1 MNAVE
6 IRQIFYSAQTQQ
18 EVALSGFAGLDNLR
32 NERPDWREYWPI
44 RNFLLSNTLQEDRYY
59 GFFSPSFGI
68 KTGLDAAKLHA
79 HIAAHPDQDV
89 YLFSPM
95 WDLSALFLNVFEQGD
110 FFHPGLR
117 ALSQDVLK
125 AMDDETDLGQLTM
138 DSSSTVFCNYFVAR
152 PAFWR
157 EWLSLGEKLYA
168 MAEDSSHALHAR
180 LNATAPY
187 IKDDVQMKVF
197 IMERLAPLIL
207 ARSKQYSTSALDPF
221 SVRSSTTRFNAF
233 TMEAILSD
241 ALKTAHLANPYPDYL
256 RAYFSLRD
264 GVLKSMRAGTRPT

>member
-18 EVALSGFAGLDNLR
+18 EVARSGFTGLDNLR
-32 NERPDWREYWPI
+32 NERPDWREYWPM
-44 RNFLLSNTLQEDRYY
+44 RNFLLANTLQEDHYY
-59 GFFSPSFGI
+59 GFFSPAFGI
-68 KTGLDAAKLHA
+68 KTGLDAAKVHA

-110 FFHPGLR
+110 FFHPGLGV
-117 ALSQDVLK
+117 LSQEVL
-125 AMDDETDLGQLTM
+125 AALDYSVDLSALTM
-138 DSSSTVFCNYFVAR
+138 DSSSTVFCNYVVAR

-157 EWLSLGEKLYA
+157 EWLALGEKLYA
-168 MAEDSSHALHAR
+168 LAEDSSHPLHGR

-207 ARSKQYSTSALDPF
+207 ASRRYSTSALDPF
-221 SVRSSTTRFNAF
+221 SIRSSTTRFNAF
-233 TMEAILSD
+233 SMEAIVSD

-256 RAYFSLRD
+256 RAYFSIRD
-264 GVLKSMRAGTRPT
+264 GMRKSMRG